1 MSRNRSFK
9 SFVIVL
15 LLAALAAAQDV
26 ASFEKRTTVKKL
38 DNGLTVVICERPEAP
53 VFSFFTHVDA
63 GSVQDPLGQ
72 TGLAHMFE
80 HMAFK
85 GTDKIGTKDYAAEKV
100 ALEKVEQTYAA
111 YIAERDKPVGRDEKK
126 LKDLEKAWKDAVAE
140 ADKYVKPNEFPQI
153 VEINGGEDLN
163 ANTSDD
169 ETNYFYSFPEN
180 RLELWAYLESERFL
194 HPVMREFYKE
204 RNVVIEERRMRV
216 DSNPIGRLLE
226 QFTTAA
232 FQAHEYHRPT
242 IGWMSDLNSFSA
254 TDAKKFFDEYYIPSN
269 MVVTVVGDVKA
280 SETMPIIE
288 KYFGRIPSRPRPDE
302 RTTTEPP
309 QNAERR
315 VVLQDMSQPLYLEG
329 YHRPDYRSPDDAVYD
344 AIADLMS
351 SGRTSRLYRALV
363 RDKKIAADSAGFTGL
378 PGNKYPHLFAFYAFP
393 LPGHKPEEMADAIH
407 VEIEKL
413 KNEDIS
419 DEELKMIKT
428 RAKANLD
435 PQPGQQRRPGQQSGF
450 IPGALRRL
458 ARTVPLRWTA
468 STKSPKRT
476 FAAWLIKLLFQ
487 PIVQWELSKPSPL
500 LQQRTK
506 KEERN
511 ENSSPAHSPFDSSCH
526 QRGSSASR
534 CASDE
539 LAADSDSASARVS
552 SSGAEAH
559 RTAEWHGDLSSGR
572 PRTPGHRWHRTHP
585 RRLAVRAREQSRNA
599 GYLRRSLA
607 HRWNQGANRG
617 STRRLP

>member
-1 MSRNRSFK
+1 MNRRALK
-9 SFVIVL
+9 SFAVVL
-15 LLAALAAAQDV
+15 VLATLAAAQDV

-38 DNGLTVVICERPEAP
+38 DNGLTIVICERPEAP

-85 GTDKIGTKDYAAEKV
+85 GTDKIGTTDYAAEKV
-100 ALEKVEQTYAA
+100 ALEKVEVAYAA
-111 YIAERDKPVGRDEKK
+111 YIAERDKPVDRNEQKVK
-126 LKDLEKAWKDAVAE
+126 ELEKAWLDATVA
-140 ADKYVKPNEFPQI
+140 ANKYVKPNEFPQI

-163 ANTSDD
+163 ANTNDD
-169 ETNYFYSFPEN
+169 ETNYYYSFPEN

-204 RNVVIEERRMRV
+204 RNVVIEERRMRT

-232 FQAHEYHRPT
+232 YQAHPYHRPT

-254 TDAKKFFDEYYIPSN
+254 TDAKNFFDKYYIPSN
-269 MVVTVVGDVKA
+269 MVVAVVGDVKV
-280 SETMPIIE
+280 SEAMPILE
-288 KYFGRIPSRPRPDE
+288 KYFGRLPSRPQPDE

-351 SGRTSRLYRALV
+351 NGRTSRLYRALV
-363 RDKKIAADSAGFTGL
+363 RDKKIASYSAGFTGL

-393 LPGHKPEEMADAIH
+393 LPGHKPDEMANAIH
-407 VEIEKL
+407 AEIEKL
-413 KNEDIS
+413 KTEDIS

-428 RAKANLD
+428 RAKADLIRGLGSNEGLASSMALYQARYD
-435 PQPGQQRRPGQQSGF
+435 DWRELFASVDRIDKVTKADIRRVANQTFVPTN
-450 IPGALRRL
+450 
-458 ARTVPLRWTA
+458 RTVGIIETKTA
-468 STKSPKRT
+468 
-476 FAAWLIKLLFQ
+476 A
-487 PIVQWELSKPSPL
+487 
-500 LQQRTK
+500 
-506 KEERN
+506 
-511 ENSSPAHSPFDSSCH
+511 PAPD
-526 QRGSSASR
+526 QKG
-534 CASDE
+534 
-539 LAADSDSASARVS
+539 
-552 SSGAEAH
+552 GA
-559 RTAEWHGDLSSGR
+559 
-572 PRTPGHRWHRTHP
+572 
-585 RRLAVRAREQSRNA
+585 Q
-599 GYLRRSLA
+599 
-607 HRWNQGANRG
+607 
-617 STRRLP
+617 

>member
-1 MSRNRSFK
+1 MSYKRFLK
-9 SFVIVL
+9 SFAIVL
-15 LLAALAAAQDV
+15 VLAAVTAAQDL
-26 ASFEKRTTVKKL
+26 ASFENRTTVKTL

-85 GTDKIGTKDYAAEKV
+85 GTDKIGTTDYAAEKV
-100 ALEKVEQTYAA
+100 ALEKVEQVYAA
-111 YIAERDKPVGRDEKK
+111 YIAERDKPVGRDEQK
-126 LKDLEKAWKDAVAE
+126 LKELQKGWMDAVAE
-140 ADKYVKPNEFPQI
+140 ANKYVKPNEFPQI
-153 VEINGGEDLN
+153 VENNGGEDLN
-163 ANTSDD
+163 ANTADD

-242 IGWMSDLNSFSA
+242 IGWMSDLNTFSA
-254 TDAKKFFDEYYIPSN
+254 TDAKKFFDKYYIPSN
-269 MVVTVVGDVKA
+269 MVVAVVGDVKA
-280 SETMPIIE
+280 SETMPVIE
-288 KYFGRIPSRPRPDE
+288 KYFGRIPSRPKPDE

-315 VVLQDMSQPLYLEG
+315 VILQDMSQPLYLEG
-329 YHRPDYRSPDDAVYD
+329 YHRPDYRSADDAVYD

-351 SGRTSRLYRALV
+351 NGRTSRLYRALV

-393 LPGHKPEEMADAIH
+393 LPGHKPDEMADAIH

-428 RAKANLD
+428 RAKANLIRGLGSNEGLAND
-435 PQPGQQRRPGQQSGF
+435 LAIYQSRYDDWRELFRSVDRIDKVSKADIRRVAKQTFVPTN
-450 IPGALRRL
+450 
-458 ARTVPLRWTA
+458 RTVGIIE
-468 STKSPKRT
+468 TKV
-476 FAAWLIKLLFQ
+476 AA
-487 PIVQWELSKPSPL
+487 P
-500 LQQRTK
+500 
-506 KEERN
+506 
-511 ENSSPAHSPFDSSCH
+511 
-526 QRGSSASR
+526 
-534 CASDE
+534 
-539 LAADSDSASARVS
+539 AADQKG
-552 SSGAEAH
+552 GA
-559 RTAEWHGDLSSGR
+559 
-572 PRTPGHRWHRTHP
+572 
-585 RRLAVRAREQSRNA
+585 Q
-599 GYLRRSLA
+599 
-607 HRWNQGANRG
+607 
-617 STRRLP
+617 

>member
-1 MSRNRSFK
+1 MSRNRSLK

-15 LLAALAAAQDV
+15 LLAALAVAQDV

-53 VFSFFTHVDA
+53 VFSYFTHVDA

-100 ALEKVEQTYAA
+100 ALEKVEQAYAT

-153 VEINGGEDLN
+153 VQINGGEDLN

-194 HPVMREFYKE
+194 HPAMREFYKE

-428 RAKANLD
+428 RAKANLIRSLGSNEGLANNLALYQARYD
-435 PQPGQQRRPGQQSGF
+435 DWRELFRSVDRIDKVTKADIRRVANQTFVPTN
-450 IPGALRRL
+450 
-458 ARTVPLRWTA
+458 RTVGIIE
-468 STKSPKRT
+468 TKP
-476 FAAWLIKLLFQ
+476 AA
-487 PIVQWELSKPSPL
+487 
-500 LQQRTK
+500 
-506 KEERN
+506 
-511 ENSSPAHSPFDSSCH
+511 PAAE
-526 QRGSSASR
+526 QKG
-534 CASDE
+534 
-539 LAADSDSASARVS
+539 
-552 SSGAEAH
+552 GA
-559 RTAEWHGDLSSGR
+559 
-572 PRTPGHRWHRTHP
+572 
-585 RRLAVRAREQSRNA
+585 Q
-599 GYLRRSLA
+599 
-607 HRWNQGANRG
+607 
-617 STRRLP
+617 

>member
-1 MSRNRSFK
+1 MSHYRRLK
-9 SFVIVL
+9 SFAIVL
-15 LLAALAAAQDV
+15 ILAAMAAAQDM

-63 GSVQDPLGQ
+63 GSVQDPLGA

-85 GTDKIGTKDYAAEKV
+85 GTDKIGTKDYAAEKG

-111 YIAERDKPVGRDEKK
+111 YLAERDKPVGRDEQK
-126 LKDLEKAWKDAVAE
+126 LKDLEKAWRDAIAE
-140 ADKYVKPNEFPQI
+140 ANKYVKPNEFPQI

-163 ANTSDD
+163 ANTNDD
-169 ETNYFYSFPEN
+169 ETNYYYSFPEN

-204 RNVVIEERRMRV
+204 RNVVIEERRMRT

-232 FQAHEYHRPT
+232 FQAHPYHRPT

-254 TDAKKFFDEYYIPSN
+254 TDAKKFFDTYYIPSN

-280 SETMPIIE
+280 SETMPILE
-288 KYFGRIPSRPRPDE
+288 KYFGRLPSRPRPDE

-309 QNAERR
+309 QNSERR
-315 VVLQDMSQPLYLEG
+315 VVLQQMSQPLYLEG
-329 YHRPDYRSPDDAVYD
+329 YHRPDYHSPDDAVYD

-351 SGRTSRLYRALV
+351 NGRTSRLYRALV

-393 LPGHKPEEMADAIH
+393 LPGHKPDEMADAIH
-407 VEIEKL
+407 AEIEKL
-413 KNEDIS
+413 KKEDIS

-428 RAKANLD
+428 RAKANLIRGLGSNEGLASSLALYQARYD
-435 PQPGQQRRPGQQSGF
+435 DWRELFRSVDRIDKVSKADIRRVANQTF
-450 IPGALRRL
+450 VATN
-458 ARTVPLRWTA
+458 RTVGIIETKTA
-468 STKSPKRT
+468 AT
-476 FAAWLIKLLFQ
+476 
-487 PIVQWELSKPSPL
+487 
-500 LQQRTK
+500 
-506 KEERN
+506 
-511 ENSSPAHSPFDSSCH
+511 
-526 QRGSSASR
+526 
-534 CASDE
+534 
-539 LAADSDSASARVS
+539 AADQG
-552 SSGAEAH
+552 GA
-559 RTAEWHGDLSSGR
+559 
-572 PRTPGHRWHRTHP
+572 
-585 RRLAVRAREQSRNA
+585 Q
-599 GYLRRSLA
+599 
-607 HRWNQGANRG
+607 
-617 STRRLP
+617 